1 MSNTNEQKHHE
12 EHGEHVLNFTI
23 DGKEYSWN
31 KEYITGTEIRK
42 LAHIP
47 EENDIWLVI
56 KKPWEDELINNDS
69 RVNLAR
75 PEIEHFI
82 SKEKHVDVE
91 IIVNG
96 RPVKWDKKQISF
108 VEVITIA
115 YGEYVDKP
123 TMVYTVGYEDGPKEN
138 REGSMY
144 KGTTVFVKNKMIF
157 HATATDKS

>member
-1 MSNTNEQKHHE
+1 MENEIKD
-12 EHGEHVLNFTI
+12 HGDHGNKVLNFTI

-31 KEYITGTEIRK
+31 KEYITSAEIRK

-47 EENDIWLVI
+47 DGNDIWLAI
-56 KKPWEDELINNDS
+56 KKPWENELINNDTS
-69 RVNLAR
+69 VNLAR

-82 SKEKHVDVE
+82 SKQKHADVE
-91 IIVNG
+91 IIING
-96 RPVKWDKKQISF
+96 RPVKWDKKQITF

-115 YGEYVDKP
+115 YGEYIDKP

-144 KGTTVFVKNKMIF
+144 KGATVCVKNKMIF